1 MGCVGRAKFRP
12 ITGLCLKVA
21 RSIVISKASRM
32 EKKYFAITGSSHM
45 LASKSHI
52 KALWDMN

>member
-32 EKKYFAITGSSHM
+32 EKKYLPLREVLICWLPRAILKHCGT
-45 LASKSHI
+45 
-52 KALWDMN
+52 